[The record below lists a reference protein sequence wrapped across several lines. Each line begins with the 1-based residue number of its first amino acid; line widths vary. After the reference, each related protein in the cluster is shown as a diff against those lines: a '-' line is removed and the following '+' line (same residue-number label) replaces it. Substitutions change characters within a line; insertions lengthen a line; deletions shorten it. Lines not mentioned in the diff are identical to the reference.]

1 MRVVNYQRNTMPAR
15 LIAVAGPVPKTEFP
29 LEDEESVIGRDPGAA
44 ICIHSRSASRSHC
57 VIRRNGD
64 QYLIRDLGSRNG
76 TLVNGLPV
84 TESVLRAGDRIGV
97 SDSLFVFVLDAA
109 ADLPLGPDVTESRD
123 AGALEFATVYQAE
136 PLFRNPQRLLA
147 EIHSP
152 KQEKYLRALLEMNR
166 KAATLRDPG
175 ELKQALLDAAF
186 QLTPAESAAVLLY
199 EQLDASASTVLGQHR
214 SSSQASGVLVSQ
226 TVVRRVLKDQ
236 VAVLARNAGA
246 EEVFRDAASI
256 AAGGHHSIL
265 CVPLL
270 AHERSLGVLYLATL
284 HPAQVF
290 DEIHLET
297 MTGVAAVVGL
307 SLSNA
312 FDFQRM
318 RAQAAML
325 QAALDQDRPMIGESP
340 AMKKVYDSIARAA
353 SAEATVLLLG
363 ESGTG
368 KEVAART
375 LHRNSRRDGKA
386 FVAVNCATLGDNLL
400 ESELFGH
407 EKGAFTG
414 AVGLKKG
421 LLETAD
427 GGTVFLDEVAELPL
441 TVQAKMLRV
450 LQEREFSRLGSTR
463 PIKVN
468 LRLIAATNKD
478 LRAAVTA
485 GSFREDLWHRLNVV
499 ALRMPPLRERRE
511 DIPLLA
517 NFFLARSSQ
526 RCERRVLGM
535 SPEARELLQQ
545 YDWPGNVRELENA
558 IERAVVLGS
567 DPEIQANDLPETIW
581 EGAPAAPDSLTY
593 HAALQQAKR
602 KIVTQALDLTGGNY
616 TEAARRL
623 GVHVTYLHRLM
634 RAFKMKSGAPD
645 ERS

>member
-1 MRVVNYQRNTMPAR
+1 MAAR
-15 LIAVAGPVPKTEFP
+15 LIAVAGPIPKTEF
-29 LEDEESVIGRDPGAA
+29 LLGDEEAVIGRDVTATV
-44 ICIHSRSASRSHC
+44 CVNSRSASRRHC
-57 VIRRNGD
+57 TVRRNGD
-64 QYLIRDLGSRNG
+64 QYLIKDLGSSNG
-76 TLVNGLPV
+76 TLVNGLPI
-84 TESVLRAGDRIGV
+84 TEYVLRHGDRIAI
-97 SDSLFVFVLDAA
+97 SDALFVFAADQA
-109 ADLPLGPDVTESRD
+109 ADLPLRAEVMESRD
-123 AGALEFATVYQAE
+123 AEALEFATIQQAE
-136 PLFRNPQRLLA
+136 PLYRNPQRLLA
-147 EIHSP
+147 SM
-152 KQEKYLRALLEMNR
+152 QSQRQANNVQALLEINR
-166 KAATLRDPG
+166 KAATLREPD
-175 ELKQALLDAAF
+175 ELEQALLDAAF
-186 QLTPAESAAVLLY
+186 QLTPAESAAVLFF
-199 EQLDASASTVLGQHR
+199 EQLDAPATSVTGQNR
-214 SSSQASGVLVSQ
+214 SSQLTSKIQFSQ
-226 TVVRRVLKDQ
+226 TVVRRVLNEQ
-236 VAVLARNAGA
+236 VAVLARNTGA
-246 EEVFRDAASI
+246 EEALKNVASL
-256 AAGGHHSIL
+256 AAGGNQSIL

-270 AHERSLGVLYLATL
+270 AHERSLGVLYLSIRNA
-284 HPAQVF
+284 AQVF
-290 DEIHLET
+290 DETHLET
-297 MTGVAAVVGL
+297 MTGVAAVVGI
-307 SLSNA
+307 SLANA

-318 RAQAAML
+318 RAQAAL
-325 QAALDQDRPMIGESP
+325 LRTALEQDRPMIGESP
-340 AMKKVYDSIARAA
+340 AMKKIYDIIAKVAP
-353 SAEATVLLLG
+353 AETTVLLLG

-375 LHRNSRRDGKA
+375 LHRNSRRAEKA

-427 GGTVFLDEVAELPL
+427 GGTVFLDEVAELPM

-478 LRAAVTA
+478 LRAAVAA

-535 SPEARELLQQ
+535 TAEARELVQQ

-567 DPEIQANDLPETIW
+567 DSEIQVNDLPESIW
-581 EGAPAAPDSLTY
+581 EGAPATPGSLTY
-593 HAALQQAKR
+593 HAALSEAKK
-602 KIVTQALDLTGGNY
+602 KIVTQALESTGGNY

-634 RAFKMKSGAPD
+634 KAFKMKQAAPD
-645 ERS
+645 ETD